1 MDSMLLKHVALVCSS
16 EKRADR
22 FYRDLLGL
30 KKSEPRQLPA
40 ALARATFDLET
51 DLLIINYRGDNLH
64 FEVFIA
70 GRIENVAAPINHVC
84 LEVDNLQNFI
94 KKGHDLGV
102 AISQIPKGDYTL
114 TFIRD
119 FDGNLFEIKH
129 TAP

>member
-1 MDSMLLKHVALVCSS
+1 MLLKHVALVCSS

-40 ALARATFDLET
+40 ALARAIFDLET
-51 DLLIINYRGDNLH
+51 DLVIINYRNDDLH
-64 FEVFIA
+64 FEIFIA
-70 GRIENVAAPINHVC
+70 GRIENPAAPINHVC

-94 KKGHDLGV
+94 KKGRDLGV